1 MTFLQEVGM
10 KKYDL
15 VVIGSGPGGEKAAV
29 KAAYF
34 GHKVA
39 LVEGRPEFGGA
50 GVHTGTLPSKTLKET
65 ALFLSG
71 RREKGLYGV
80 EKTLSHEASAKDF
93 LFRKDLVTEA
103 VGQEVRE
110 NIELHGVDIF
120 HGTGSFEDEHHI
132 KVSGAIEEVIYGDY
146 IIIATGSY
154 PVHPEGV
161 PFDMQRVHDSD
172 TILEIQRFP
181 RSICVVG
188 AGVIGCEYATIFAT
202 MGCKVFLI
210 NRSDKVLPFLD
221 HEVSAGLVEEMKHEG
236 IEILFNTSIK
246 SMEVPVDHDEP
257 IDIQLESGQTLHVDM
272 YLFAAGRSGFIEP
285 LNLQKVGVKTGK
297 RETIVVNDDYQTNIP
312 HIYAVGD
319 VIGFPALA
327 STSMDQGRAA
337 VAHIFQTHDM
347 ERIAKVFPYGIYT
360 IPEVSVIGMTE
371 EQAQEKGLDYLVGKA
386 EYAKTQRG
394 QIMGIKSGFVK
405 VVFARDDLRILG
417 VHILGP
423 LATELI
429 HYGMLLVQR
438 GETLMT
444 VISEV
449 FNHPTLHDLY
459 KYACYDGLSAVE
471 GKKVRP

>member
-1 MTFLQEVGM
+1 M

-39 LVEGRPEFGGA
+39 LIEGRPDFGGA

-71 RREKGLYGV
+71 RRERGLYGV
-80 EKTLSHEASAKDF
+80 ERTLSHAASAKDF

-110 NIELHGVDIF
+110 NIELHGVEIF

-132 KVSGAIEEVIYGDY
+132 KVGGAIEEVIYGDY

-161 PFDMQRVHDSD
+161 PFDGDRVHDSD

-181 RSICVVG
+181 KSICVVG

-221 HEVSAGLVEEMKHEG
+221 HEVSAGLIEEMKHEG

-246 SMEVPVDHDEP
+246 SMEVPADAEQP

-285 LNLQKVGVKTGK
+285 LNLHKVGVKVGK
-297 RETIVVNDDYQTNIP
+297 RETIEVNDDYQTNIP

-337 VAHIFQTHDM
+337 VAHIFQTHDV
-347 ERIAKVFPYGIYT
+347 ERIAHLFPYGIYT
-360 IPEVSVIGMTE
+360 IPEVSVIGLTE
-371 EQAQEKGLDYLVGKA
+371 EEAKEKGLDYLVGKA
-386 EYAKTQRG
+386 QYANSQRG
-394 QIMGIKSGFVK
+394 QIMGVKSGFLK
-405 VVFARDDLRILG
+405 VVFTRDDLRIQG